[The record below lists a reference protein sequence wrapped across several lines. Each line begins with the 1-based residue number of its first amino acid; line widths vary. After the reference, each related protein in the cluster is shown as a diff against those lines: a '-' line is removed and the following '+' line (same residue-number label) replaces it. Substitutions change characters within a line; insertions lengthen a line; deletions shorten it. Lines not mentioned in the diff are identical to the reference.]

1 MDTGTFHKK
10 SSYLPSWTQS
20 EKGKGKL
27 ARGRIARLR
36 KAKSHV
42 TVKVSPDWCRLPVTE
57 NRELLLLWAVLI
69 WMVTTRIPRGL
80 SYIITHLNIFKY
92 TIF

>member
-27 ARGRIARLR
+27 ARERMARLR
-36 KAKSHV
+36 SAMSHV
-42 TVKVSPDWCRLPVTE
+42 TANASPDWFTLSVSEKSCAAGVADINGYRKRTVRLQMLHF
-57 NRELLLLWAVLI
+57 RRL
-69 WMVTTRIPRGL
+69 
-80 SYIITHLNIFKY
+80 
-92 TIF
+92 

>member
-36 KAKSHV
+36 NAKSHV

-57 NRELLLLWAVLI
+57 NRELLLVCWYGWLRQEYREGCH
-69 WMVTTRIPRGL
+69 T
-80 SYIITHLNIFKY
+80 
-92 TIF
+92 